1 MFTIRTHDDTAVLA
15 TCADWFGAMIAG
27 KVHAVLTGFPVT
39 LDAPDGTSE
48 TIDPTEVPSNV

>member
-15 TCADWFGAMIAG
+15 TRADWFGAMIAG

-48 TIDPTEVPSNV
+48 TIYPSEDAPNV